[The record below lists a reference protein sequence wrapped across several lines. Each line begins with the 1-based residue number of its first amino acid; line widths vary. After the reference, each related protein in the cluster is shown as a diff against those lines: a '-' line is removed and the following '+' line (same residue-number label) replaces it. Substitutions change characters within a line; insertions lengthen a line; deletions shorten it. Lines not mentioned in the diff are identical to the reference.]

1 MCDGKMCGNNCS
13 KYGSGAVDIGVVVV
27 VEDSTTTTSSSLNY
41 TEHLQ
46 QGKHNLCIQ

>member
-1 MCDGKMCGNNCS
+1 MCGNNCS
-13 KYGSGAVDIGVVVV
+13 EYGSGVVDIGLVV

-46 QGKHNLCIQ
+46 ATRKTYTVVL